1 MNIANRIMNI
11 LSFALLAGALPTAP
25 ILAAER
31 PVVSVVTVAADEVS
45 PTLMVTGTVQ
55 SRSDSAVS
63 AGIAGSLTWV
73 AEPGS
78 RMVRGEPIARLDER
92 PFQLAVREL
101 EARMNKKQIEIRR
114 FERDLERYRLLH
126 RQQSIS
132 SRDLDSLEADLGM
145 ARSDA
150 ELLQVEIDRA
160 REDLA
165 RTRIV
170 APFDGMVT
178 QRFQQQGESVTATQP
193 VAQLISTES
202 LEIRF
207 HGPLAHSE
215 LPSAV
220 GSLRVHW
227 GAGSA
232 ELAVRATVPV
242 SDEQSQSFVGFLAV
256 PASMASKFRIG
267 QLISVAVPT
276 ALPSKQHIVPRDA
289 LVLGE
294 EHIRVFVLDEEGRVR
309 AIPVEVGA
317 DHGDFV
323 AVEGSLAA
331 GQQVIVRGAESIRS
345 GDLVTVLS
353 PEEFPVT
360 TLNSQKAS

>member
-1 MNIANRIMNI
+1 MNIFNRS
-11 LSFALLAGALPTAP
+11 LKLFFFLVLAGSLPAAP
-25 ILAAER
+25 TLAAEP
-31 PVVSVVTVAADEVS
+31 PVVSVVSVAADEVS

-55 SRSDSAVS
+55 SRADSAVS

-73 AEPGS
+73 AEPGT
-78 RMVRGEPIARLDER
+78 RVGQGEPIARLDGR
-92 PFQLAVREL
+92 PFELAVREL
-101 EARMNKKQIEIRR
+101 EARMNKKQIEIQR
-114 FERDLERYRLLH
+114 FERDLERYRQLH

-132 SRDLDSLEADLGM
+132 SRDLDSLAADLGM

-150 ELLQVEIDRA
+150 DLLQVEIDRA

-165 RTRIV
+165 KTRIV
-170 APFDGMVT
+170 APFTGVVT
-178 QRFQQQGESVTATQP
+178 RRFHQQGESVSPTQSL
-193 VAQLISTES
+193 VQLVSTDQ

-227 GAGSA
+227 GSGNARMD
-232 ELAVRATVPV
+232 VRATVPV
-242 SDEQSQSFVGFLAV
+242 SDEQSQSFIGFLAV
-256 PASMASKFRIG
+256 PAAMASELRIG

-276 ALPSKQHIVPRDA
+276 ALPSMHHIVPRDA

-294 EHIRVFVLDEEGRVR
+294 KEIRVFVLDDEGRAK

-317 DHGDFV
+317 DHGDFI
-323 AVEGSLAA
+323 AVEGALEA
-331 GQQVIVRGAESIRS
+331 GQQVIVRGAESISS

-353 PEEFPVT
+353 PADFPLT
-360 TLNSQKAS
+360 TVSS

>member
-1 MNIANRIMNI
+1 MKFSQCITYVF
-11 LSFALLAGALPTAP
+11 FAFLAACSLLAAGQAS
-25 ILAAER
+25 AAEP
-31 PVVSVVTVAADEVS
+31 PVVSVVPIESDEVS

-55 SRSDSAVS
+55 SRHDSSVS

-73 AEPGS
+73 AEPGT
-78 RMVRGEPIARLDER
+78 RVARGEPVARLDAR
-92 PFQLAVREL
+92 PFELAVREL
-101 EARMNKKQIEIRR
+101 EARLNKKHIEIRR
-114 FERDLERYRLLH
+114 LEQDLDRYRRLEE
-126 RQQSIS
+126 QQSIS
-132 SRDLDSLEADLGM
+132 AREVDSLEADLGM

-150 ELLQVEIDRA
+150 DLLQVEIDRA
-160 REDLA
+160 RQDLA
-165 RTRIV
+165 KTRIV

-178 QRFQQQGESVTATQP
+178 SRFQQQGESVSATQP
-193 VAQLISTES
+193 VAKLVSTEA

-207 HGPLAHSE
+207 HGPLAHSA
-215 LPSAV
+215 LPAAV
-220 GSLRVHW
+220 GALRVHW

-232 ELAVRATVPV
+232 EMTVRATVPV
-242 SDEQSQSFVGFLAV
+242 SDEQSQSFLGYLSV
-256 PASMASKFRIG
+256 PESMASQFRIG

-276 ALPSKQHIVPRDA
+276 AMPSRQFIVPRDA

-294 EHIRVFVLDEEGRVR
+294 KQIRVFVLDDQSRAR

-317 DHGDFV
+317 DHGDYIS
-323 AVEGSLAA
+323 VEGSLAT

-360 TLNSQKAS
+360 TLKS

>member
-1 MNIANRIMNI
+1 MNFSQHITRVI
-11 LSFALLAGALPTAP
+11 LASVAAGSLLATAQAP
-25 ILAAER
+25 AAEH
-31 PVVSVVTVAADEVS
+31 PVVSVVSVESDQVS

-55 SRSDSAVS
+55 SRFDSSVS

-73 AEPGS
+73 AEPGTQLAE
-78 RMVRGEPIARLDER
+78 GETVARLDDR
-92 PFQLAVREL
+92 PFELAVREL
-101 EARMNKKQIEIRR
+101 EARLKKKHIEIRR
-114 FERDLERYRLLH
+114 LEQDLERYRRLQE
-126 RQQSIS
+126 QQSIS
-132 SRDLDSLEADLGM
+132 AREVDSLEADLGM

-150 ELLQVEIDRA
+150 ELLEVEIARA
-160 REDLA
+160 RDDLA
-165 RTRIV
+165 KTRIV

-178 QRFQQQGESVTATQP
+178 QRFQQQGESVSATQP
-193 VAQLISTES
+193 VAKLVSIES

-220 GSLRVHW
+220 GTLRVHW
-227 GAGSA
+227 GSGSA
-232 ELAVRATVPV
+232 EMAVRATVPV
-242 SDEQSQSFVGFLAV
+242 SDEQSQSFVSYLTV
-256 PASMASKFRIG
+256 PAAMASQFRIG

-276 ALPSKQHIVPRDA
+276 AMPSEQFIVPRDA

-294 EHIRVFVLDEEGRVR
+294 KHIRVFVLDEEGKALAVS
-309 AIPVEVGA
+309 VEVGA

-345 GDLVTVLS
+345 GDQVTVLS
-353 PEEFPVT
+353 PEAFPVT
-360 TLNSQKAS
+360 TLNS

>member
-1 MNIANRIMNI
+1 MNITQTIKHIA
-11 LSFALLAGALPTAP
+11 SSAVLAGAL
-25 ILAAER
+25 LAAPALAANQ
-31 PVVSVVTVAADEVS
+31 PVVSVVPVESDRVS

-55 SRSDSAVS
+55 SRFDSAVS
-63 AGIAGSLTWV
+63 AGIAGSITWV
-73 AEPGS
+73 AEPGT
-78 RMVRGEPIARLDER
+78 RVAQGEAVARLDDRSFE
-92 PFQLAVREL
+92 LAVREL
-101 EARMNKKQIEIRR
+101 EARLKKKEIEIGRL
-114 FERDLERYRLLH
+114 ERDLERYRRLQA
-126 RQQSIS
+126 QQSIS
-132 SRDLDSLEADLGM
+132 ARDVDALEADLGM

-150 ELLQVEIDRA
+150 ELLAVEIDRA

-165 RTRIV
+165 KTQIV

-178 QRFQQQGESVTATQP
+178 KRFQQQGESVSATQP
-193 VAQLISTES
+193 VAQLVSTDA

-220 GSLRVHW
+220 GTLRVHW
-227 GAGSA
+227 GSGSA
-232 ELAVRATVPV
+232 EMAVRATVPV
-242 SDEQSQSFVGFLAV
+242 SDEQSQSFVGYLTV
-256 PASMASKFRIG
+256 PADMASRFRIG

-276 ALPSKQHIVPRDA
+276 ALPSEQFIVPRDA

-294 EHIRVFVLDEEGRVR
+294 KQIRVFVLDEDGKAL

-345 GDLVTVLS
+345 GDQVTVLS
-353 PEEFPVT
+353 SEEFPVT
-360 TLNSQKAS
+360 TLNS

>member
-1 MNIANRIMNI
+1 MNPMQYIKNVLFLVTLVGVLFAAPAPAQAN
-11 LSFALLAGALPTAP
+11 
-25 ILAAER
+25 
-31 PVVSVVTVAADEVS
+31 PVVSVVPIESDRVS

-55 SRSDSAVS
+55 SRFDSSVS
-63 AGIAGSLTWV
+63 AGIAGSLIWV
-73 AEPGS
+73 AEPGT
-78 RMVRGEPIARLDER
+78 RVVQGEPVARLDDH
-92 PFQLAVREL
+92 PFELAVREL
-101 EARMNKKQIEIRR
+101 EARLNKKHIEISRLQQ
-114 FERDLERYRLLH
+114 DLERYRRLQE
-126 RQQSIS
+126 QQSIS
-132 SRDLDSLEADLGM
+132 ARDVDTLEADLGM

-150 ELLQVEIDRA
+150 ELLAVEIDRA

-178 QRFQQQGESVTATQP
+178 RRFQQQGESVSATQP
-193 VAQLISTES
+193 VAQLVSTDS

-215 LPSAV
+215 LPAAV
-220 GSLRVHW
+220 GALRVHW
-227 GAGSA
+227 GSGSA
-232 ELAVRATVPV
+232 EMVVRATVPV
-242 SDEQSQSFVGFLAV
+242 SDEQSQSFVGYLTV
-256 PASMASKFRIG
+256 PAGMASRFRIG

-276 ALPSKQHIVPRDA
+276 ALPSEQFIVPRDA

-294 EHIRVFVLDEEGRVR
+294 KQIRVFVLDEEGKAL

-345 GDLVTVLS
+345 GDQVTVLS

-360 TLNSQKAS
+360 TLNS